1 MKLSNWSVV
10 LATSIIVD
18 SNTTSEDISNFF
30 PSTLVSQNDDKLEN
44 LGLGPEGNKSGKIF
58 CHDIEIMSSYLD
70 LSVLSNWAGDLG
82 HVGAVL
88 TSWDLWGT
96 QPGVFHVSLSLN
108 ITWTQGESQLYVP
121 SLLRGVSHT

>member
-1 MKLSNWSVV
+1 M
-10 LATSIIVD
+10 
-18 SNTTSEDISNFF
+18 
-30 PSTLVSQNDDKLEN
+30 P
-44 LGLGPEGNKSGKIF
+44 
-58 CHDIEIMSSYLD
+58 SYLE
-70 LSVLSNWAGDLG
+70 LSVPSGLAGDQG

-88 TSWDLWGT
+88 IGWDLWGT